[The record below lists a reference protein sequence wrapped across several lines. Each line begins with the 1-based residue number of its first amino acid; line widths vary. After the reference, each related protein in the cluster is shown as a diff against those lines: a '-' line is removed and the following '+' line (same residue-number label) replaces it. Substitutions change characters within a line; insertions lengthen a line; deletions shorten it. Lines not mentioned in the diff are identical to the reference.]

1 VRRKVDTKWAHI
13 EKDIGVD
20 TSKVIVAEEAR
31 VLEGL
36 ATLFEFSAYDGDLQM
51 EGPPPKG
58 PPLLVP
64 SEDIGDDEAAEEII
78 EIRDRLKKM
87 REVQKSLEQ
96 NTHALVCQPKQDGG
110 PVAGYSTPSAESKA
124 NITKKINSNAALAGK
139 ELLATYQ
146 QNCEKIGLRAKPSLE
161 HNLTHIADA
170 LKVTPIGTRTAN
182 MARGTKT
189 SKRSAGPTTP
199 HYLGNRGALALIE
212 ALPAVRD
219 TCKSIDLSGNG
230 LGNEAAKLLAEM
242 LPELPYVK
250 SVNLSENNISNLG
263 AQALLNAFKAHP
275 ALVQL
280 QLDLNPLPSYLRVK
294 ISQEA
299 ARKRERATEEEN

>member
-1 VRRKVDTKWAHI
+1 
-13 EKDIGVD
+13 
-20 TSKVIVAEEAR
+20 
-31 VLEGL
+31 
-36 ATLFEFSAYDGDLQM
+36 M
-51 EGPPPKG
+51 
-58 PPLLVP
+58 
-64 SEDIGDDEAAEEII
+64 
-78 EIRDRLKKM
+78 
-87 REVQKSLEQ
+87 
-96 NTHALVCQPKQDGG
+96 
-110 PVAGYSTPSAESKA
+110 
-124 NITKKINSNAALAGK
+124 
-139 ELLATYQ
+139 
-146 QNCEKIGLRAKPSLE
+146 
-161 HNLTHIADA
+161 
-170 LKVTPIGTRTAN
+170 
-182 MARGTKT
+182 
-189 SKRSAGPTTP
+189 
-199 HYLGNRGALALIE
+199 
-212 ALPAVRD
+212 RD

>member
-1 VRRKVDTKWAHI
+1 VQV
-13 EKDIGVD
+13 
-20 TSKVIVAEEAR
+20 
-31 VLEGL
+31 
-36 ATLFEFSAYDGDLQM
+36 
-51 EGPPPKG
+51 EGPPPRG
-58 PPLLVP
+58 PPLLAP
-64 SEDIGDDEAAEEII
+64 SEDVNDDEAADELI

-87 REVQKSLEQ
+87 REVQSSLEQ
-96 NTHALVCQPKQDGG
+96 NAHALVCTPKQDGG

-124 NITKKINSNAALAGK
+124 NSAKRVNNTSALAGK

-146 QNCEKIGLRAKPSLE
+146 QNCEKFGVRSKPSLDE
-161 HNLTHIADA
+161 NLTHIADA

-182 MARGTKT
+182 TSRGTKPFMGPG
-189 SKRSAGPTTP
+189 SGKRSGPTTP

-230 LGNEAAKLLAEM
+230 LGNEAAKLLADV
-242 LPELPYVK
+242 LPECPYVT

-280 QLDLNPLPSYLRVK
+280 QLDLNPVPSYLRVK
-294 ISQEA
+294 LRQEA
-299 ARKRERATEEEN
+299 GRKREKAMAMEEAK